1 MDGLLTCRQCS
12 KHMESLKDH
21 SFWDFLRTQVR
32 KYFWFILVTVIV
44 LTLWII
50 HYAWAPPELGRNCP
64 KDQAK
69 GLPNISQ
76 LEAEKVALGKQ
87 LTKMEKEMQKLRKFM
102 NQSQEKTLQLLEKKQ
117 EEADALIKESTG
129 FNQSLVLT
137 RQFLEK
143 EKEKTQSLQS
153 QLVSVQE
160 DLRKIQ
166 QQGDSWQKQLK
177 TLEEQLKSSNSKAEE
192 YKGKIAELQRQIK
205 EQEWKYQESLT
216 REREMYQ
223 NRMESGY
230 QIRHQQKKCSIEDI
244 LEDGTI
250 VAWAFGILLLFIC
263 CVKCCRQ

>member
-1 MDGLLTCRQCS
+1 MEGLLTCHQCS

-21 SFWDFLRTQVR
+21 TFWDFHRTWVR
-32 KYFWFILVTVIV
+32 RYLWFILVIVIV

-50 HYAWAPPELGRNCP
+50 PYTQAPPELGRNCP

-69 GLPNISQ
+69 GLHNISQ
-76 LEAEKVALGKQ
+76 LEEEKVALGKQ
-87 LTKMEKEMQKLRKFM
+87 LTKKEKEMQKLRKFM

-129 FNQSLVLT
+129 FNQTLLLT

-153 QLVSVQE
+153 QL
-160 DLRKIQ
+160 
-166 QQGDSWQKQLK
+166 K
-177 TLEEQLKSSNSKAEE
+177 TLEEQLKSANSKANSKAEE

-205 EQEWKYQESLT
+205 EQEQRNQDS
-216 REREMYQ
+216 ERGMHYSI
-223 NRMESGY
+223 MELHN
-230 QIRHQQKKCSIEDI
+230 QIRSQEKKCSIGNI
-244 LEDGTI
+244 LGDGTI

-263 CVKCCRQ
+263 CVKCCRQE